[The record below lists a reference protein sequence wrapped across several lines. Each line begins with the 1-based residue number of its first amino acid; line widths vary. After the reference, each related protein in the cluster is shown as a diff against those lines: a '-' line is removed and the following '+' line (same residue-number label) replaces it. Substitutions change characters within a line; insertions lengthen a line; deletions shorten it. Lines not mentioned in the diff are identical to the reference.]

1 MNENRTTI
9 FLKHYDVPH
18 TEKIQE
24 YYCFV
29 WNLKISGRFTMKISW
44 CLNWSIAV
52 LDIIDIDYCDIH
64 YFQTALFSD
73 FSILSLAEALANI
86 YILVCNL
93 KRTFLLNLLYK
104 HMVAKDEQ

>member
-1 MNENRTTI
+1 MKFGNKLTIYYENILVSKLIHSRMI
-9 FLKHYDVPH
+9 DH
-18 TEKIQE
+18 
-24 YYCFV
+24 C
-29 WNLKISGRFTMKISW
+29 
-44 CLNWSIAV
+44 
-52 LDIIDIDYCDIH
+52 DII
-64 YFQTALFSD
+64 YFQITLFSD